1 MRVSRADRSRLSE
14 WWFTVDHVLIVAIIV
29 LIFCGLVLSLAASPS
44 VALKK
49 GLPTFFFFERHVI
62 FTAVGF
68 CLMITLSFLTPSWA
82 RRIAV
87 VLFAGAL
94 AALIWVLFDS
104 QVINGARRWLFVG
117 GFSLQPSEFAK
128 PGFIMIVAW
137 LFSEARR
144 RPDMPALPI
153 AIVLGASVCILL
165 VLQPDVGQTALLAVL
180 WGIMYLLA
188 GLPLMGA
195 TIMVG
200 LGIGGI
206 IVAYF
211 TFPHVQDRIDRFLHA
226 SHEANS
232 QVSRATESFTQGGFF
247 GRGPGEGTIKTHF
260 PDAHTDFIFSVIAEE
275 YGAIAC
281 LGLAALFAFIV
292 LKALI
297 SATREPRPANRI
309 AIQGLAIIFGLQAFI
324 NMGVNVGLLP
334 ATGMTLPFISTGGSS
349 ILAISVVLGML
360 LALTRRRADPANYE
374 TAAYPQAD
382 QGWAREP
389 LSASTGRYD
398 AQRQ

>member
-29 LIFCGLVLSLAASPS
+29 LMFSGLILSLAASPS

-62 FTAVGF
+62 FTAAGF
-68 CLMITLSFLTPSWA
+68 CVMIFLSFLTPSWA
-82 RRIAV
+82 RRTAV
-87 VLFAGAL
+87 LLFAASL
-94 AALIWVLFDS
+94 VALIWVHFDS
-104 QVINGARRWLFVG
+104 QVINGARRWLLVG

-128 PGFIMIVAW
+128 PGFIVIVAW
-137 LFSEARR
+137 LFAEARR
-144 RPDMPALPI
+144 RPDMPALLF
-153 AIVLGASVCILL
+153 ATLLCAFACTLL
-165 VLQPDVGQTALLAVL
+165 VLQPDVGQTALVAVL

-188 GLPLMGA
+188 GLPMAGA
-195 TIMVG
+195 TILVG
-200 LGIGGI
+200 LGIIGI
-206 IVAYF
+206 FIAYLV
-211 TFPHVQDRIDRFLHA
+211 FPHVQDRIDRFLHA

-232 QVSRATESFTQGGFF
+232 QISRATESFTQGGFL

-309 AIQGLAIIFGLQAFI
+309 AIQGLAIMFGLQALI

-349 ILAISVVLGML
+349 ILAISVALGML
-360 LALTRRRADPANYE
+360 LALTRRRADPASYE
-374 TAAYPQAD
+374 TAELPQPD
-382 QGWAREP
+382 QTWARQP
-389 LSASTGRYD
+389 LSAGTGRTD
-398 AQRQ
+398 AK